1 MQLGL
6 AAHSDQIW
14 ACEKVGMLAM
24 IDGKYSARLGMP
36 RSSADELQRS
46 LFSCSPRS
54 ATAPRVMWSTFE
66 SEYGTELDPQL
77 SLTVA
82 YHTHNPSNDI
92 QTQRDAQEAL
102 QRS

>member
-1 MQLGL
+1 MQLGP
-6 AAHSDQIW
+6 AAHSDQIR
-14 ACEKVGMLAM
+14 ACEKVGMLVM
-24 IDGKYSARLGMP
+24 IDSKYIVWLCMP

-54 ATAPRVMWSTFE
+54 VTAPRVMWSTLE
-66 SEYGTELDPQL
+66 SEYGTELDAQL

-92 QTQRDAQEAL
+92 KTQRDAQEAL